1 LEAQFSL
8 GFSGTKVR
16 IVAMSSSS
24 AGFFR
29 SSIFRKQI
37 VAITGLAMVMFIL
50 GHLAGNLLI
59 LLGPKAFNSYAAMLA
74 GIPEVLWVARIGL
87 GISLVLH
94 VYFTIAL
101 TMENRAARG
110 GAYAVT
116 RSKGDAGL
124 ARKFMIY
131 TGLLL
136 FLVFFFHLRD
146 FTFGDKDGPAS
157 VVSGLNGGE
166 SLGLFGLVWNS
177 FLFVPRSVIYIL
189 FVSSVGLHLSHG
201 VQSLF
206 QTLGI
211 NHERWTPMI
220 QKVSVALGVIVA
232 VGFSSIPL
240 YVLIMQ
246 TPSI

>member
-1 LEAQFSL
+1 
-8 GFSGTKVR
+8 
-16 IVAMSSSS
+16 MSPSP
-24 AGFFR
+24 AGFFE
-29 SSIFRKQI
+29 SSIIRKQI
-37 VAITGLAMVMFIL
+37 VAVTGIAMVMFIL

-59 LLGPKAFNSYAAMLA
+59 LLGPKAFNDYAAMLA
-74 GIPEVLWVARIGL
+74 SIPEVLWVARIGL
-87 GISLVLH
+87 AISLVLH

-101 TMENRAARG
+101 TIENRAARG
-110 GAYAVT
+110 GAYAVSS
-116 RSKGDAGL
+116 SKGDTGF

-136 FLVFFFHLRD
+136 LFVFFFHLRD
-146 FTFGDKDGPAS
+146 FTFGDKEGASS
-157 VVSGLNGGE
+157 VVAGLNGGE

-211 NHERWTPMI
+211 NHERWTPLVK
-220 QKVSVALGVIVA
+220 KVSVALGLIVA

-240 YVLIMQ
+240 FVLIMQ